1 MPCFTT
7 LPNEEQ
13 KKKKD
18 MPLIEYGGLSET
30 LNNREL
36 IKLKFTRL

>member
-1 MPCFTT
+1 
-7 LPNEEQ
+7 
-13 KKKKD
+13 

-36 IKLKFTRL
+36 IKLKFTRLWFS